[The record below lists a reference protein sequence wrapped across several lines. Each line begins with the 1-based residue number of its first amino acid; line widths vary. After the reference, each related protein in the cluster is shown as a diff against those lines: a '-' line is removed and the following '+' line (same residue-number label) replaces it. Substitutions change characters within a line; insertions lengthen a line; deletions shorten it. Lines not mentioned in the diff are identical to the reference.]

1 MTSRRRPVFRHVCIV
16 SLIIVAGCR
25 RIEGESRPDQTAS
38 RSAAA
43 QPQPSTEL
51 AKRVAQ
57 AFATRTIFPSSAIAQ
72 YLLSNRAH
80 RALVIECMDAAGYG
94 KYGYDTSDPP
104 ITPAM
109 LDGHRLAFSWI
120 SPPAGFIEL
129 PTISKGSQVTPPDA
143 PTWQPPQFA
152 TEEEQ
157 VRYDEVQTGCESNSE
172 FPAIVDW
179 SQIDVLGS
187 EIADLEAKSESS
199 PGFKALADS
208 YATCVHSAGGT
219 FSSPEVIE
227 SLPADP
233 ANPIS
238 VQQLKELDSK
248 CRTQLYPGFIDLS
261 ASGWQE
267 WLDRRSQDL
276 EAIGKMWLDIQNKA
290 GIPQ

>member
-129 PTISKGSQVTPPDA
+129 PTISKGSQVTPPTHR
-143 PTWQPPQFA
+143 P
-152 TEEEQ
+152 
-157 VRYDEVQTGCESNSE
+157 GN
-172 FPAIVDW
+172 
-179 SQIDVLGS
+179 L
-187 EIADLEAKSESS
+187 LSS
-199 PGFKALADS
+199 RP
-208 YATCVHSAGGT
+208 
-219 FSSPEVIE
+219 
-227 SLPADP
+227 
-233 ANPIS
+233 
-238 VQQLKELDSK
+238 
-248 CRTQLYPGFIDLS
+248 
-261 ASGWQE
+261 
-267 WLDRRSQDL
+267 RRSKSGTTRFRP
-276 EAIGKMWLDIQNKA
+276 AVSRIQNFRRLSI
-290 GIPQ
+290 GRR